1 MRDGPASSNR
11 KEKVPPRL
19 YVVMAVTTRATFGTL
34 VTSYQLLF
42 PGPSFA

>member
-1 MRDGPASSNR
+1 MRKSWTSVNSNQQ
-11 KEKVPPRL
+11 VPPRL
-19 YVVMAVTTRATFGTL
+19 YAVMAVTTLATFGTL